1 MAERPMADAGLIPAH
16 IISQTQ
22 PNPCPEWTTV
32 PAVEIALHGPHPP
45 TRPEWTTIPAV
56 VTIW

>member
-1 MAERPMADAGLIPAH
+1 MADAGLIPAH

-45 TRPEWTTIPAV
+45 THPEWTTIPTV